1 MAAAMRWATRKLAET
16 DHKLDAVAAEVGYQ
30 AAFSFSKVFKR
41 TVGVS
46 PKAFRQRDAAD
57 KAHPW
62 PISTGALST
71 RS

>member
-1 MAAAMRWATRKLAET
+1 
-16 DHKLDAVAAEVGYQ
+16 VAAEVGYQ
-30 AAFSFSKVFKR
+30 DAFSFSKVFKR

-62 PISTGALST
+62 RLGAG
-71 RS
+71 